1 MRTLQ
6 RTALRGPGWSGLV
19 RIAGLADLGLLL
31 LTVFVLRDMEAL
43 AYIGVTGAAL
53 WMAGRRKGVLGRVVL
68 GVVFANVALWMTPGA
83 VSNLLH
89 GEDALATLLP
99 SALAVVSLAGLAG
112 VAGWLLN
119 RGRPHIGGR
128 GARVVQVAAGATLAA
143 VAVITSVGRG
153 GSEAGVSGEVVVRS
167 RNVRF
172 LPDEV
177 RVEAGEV
184 TIRMENGDL
193 FWHTFTLPDLDVDLS
208 VPVRGERRV
217 TFDAPR
223 GTYEFVCAIPGHT
236 KVGMTGVLIIE

>member
-1 MRTLQ
+1 
-6 RTALRGPGWSGLV
+6 
-19 RIAGLADLGLLL
+19 
-31 LTVFVLRDMEAL
+31 
-43 AYIGVTGAAL
+43 
-53 WMAGRRKGVLGRVVL
+53 
-68 GVVFANVALWMTPGA
+68 
-83 VSNLLH
+83 
-89 GEDALATLLP
+89 
-99 SALAVVSLAGLAG
+99 
-112 VAGWLLN
+112 
-119 RGRPHIGGR
+119 
-128 GARVVQVAAGATLAA
+128 VAAGATLAA